1 MARTEKTTK
10 AETKIKVADNNFLLN
25 NKTEIAIKRL
35 KKEFT
40 EPHKKMARA
49 KITINKENRI
59 LFLHVFPLNQ
69 RSNEHSIAKAKSIP
83 EMTEFSRKLTPF
95 ILFPKFQSLAETS
108 TCETIA
114 MTAVKKPMSITEL
127 ERKELLSFFACRVA
141 RPNTKAKPRSP
152 SLKPTQKTSSQ
163 FLLTRS
169 CLKENKRAPKEKE

>member
-1 MARTEKTTK
+1 MAKTKQTTK
-10 AETKIKVADNNFLLN
+10 AEKKIKVADNNFLLN
-25 NKTEIAIKRL
+25 NKTEIATKRL
-35 KKEFT
+35 NREFT

-49 KITINKENRI
+49 KITINKEIGI
-59 LFLHVFPLNQ
+59 LFPHVFPLNH

-127 ERKELLSFFACRVA
+127 ERKEVLSFFACRVA
-141 RPNTKAKPRSP
+141 RPNTKAK
-152 SLKPTQKTSSQ
+152 TSIT
-163 FLLTRS
+163 LTKAEPKDLQS
-169 CLKENKRAPKEKE
+169 VSSDQVVLNKK